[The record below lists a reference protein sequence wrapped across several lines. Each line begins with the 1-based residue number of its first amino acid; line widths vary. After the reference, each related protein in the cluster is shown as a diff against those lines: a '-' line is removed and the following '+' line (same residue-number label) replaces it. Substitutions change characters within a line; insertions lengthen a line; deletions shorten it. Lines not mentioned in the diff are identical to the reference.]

1 MGFNCFVHSLINP
14 FSRIPYVRFDGQMSA
29 KRRQETL
36 ASFSVPVEDDE
47 PTQSSQTTT
56 SRRKRV
62 TRQASLDNDDFP
74 FDNDDDDDF
83 VMEDVANDDDDEDND
98 LSFVGR
104 KGKGKS
110 KATVGNN
117 NTVRSSGLASKRNPR
132 VMLISLKAVCP
143 TSPLIHTYRLQFCS
157 FQGALGLN
165 LTGKCISISLGVS
178 SHPFMFS
185 CE

>member
-1 MGFNCFVHSLINP
+1 
-14 FSRIPYVRFDGQMSA
+14 MSA

-47 PTQSSQTTT
+47 PIQSSQNTTT

-74 FDNDDDDDF
+74 FNNDDDDDF
-83 VMEDVANDDDDEDND
+83 VMDDVVNDDDDEDNGF
-98 LSFVGR
+98 SFVGK

-117 NTVRSSGLASKRNPR
+117 TIRSSGLASIRENPR

-143 TSPLIHTYRLQFCS
+143 IYVASPPLLTLIDYDFVRFRVHL
-157 FQGALGLN
+157 
-165 LTGKCISISLGVS
+165 V
-178 SHPFMFS
+178 
-185 CE
+185 